1 MYKIKLLN
9 NISPVCKEILT
20 EDKYELGETIEKP
33 DALFVRASDLH
44 QYNFNPEIKCIGRA
58 GIGINTIPLQ
68 ECTEKGIVVFNTPG
82 GNANGVKEQFL
93 FGIGMASRDL
103 LGGMNW
109 VYSYDGS
116 QGPIEQRMEKVKKQ
130 FAGPEYAGKT
140 LGVIG
145 TGNVGSRVANTA
157 LSLDMKVYAY
167 DPYLS
172 VNAAWKVSRHVFR
185 VENVEDLYKHCDY
198 ITLHTPLTDETR
210 DMINDKAISLMQDGV
225 RIINYARG
233 EVVNEDAIINGLNS
247 GKVARY
253 VADFPTDRLV
263 HTKNTV
269 LTPHLGGTT
278 IESESNCARMAAME
292 IDNYLTE
299 GNIKNSVN
307 LPEVIMERSG
317 ESRICIIHRNTP
329 GMLTNIMPIF
339 SADNINIENM
349 TNKSKGDFAYSVF
362 DVNSNVNEKAV
373 KELESINGI
382 IRVRVLR

>member
-1 MYKIKLLN
+1 MYKVKLLN

-20 EDKYELGETIEKP
+20 ASRYELSEDIEKP
-33 DALFVRASDLH
+33 DALFVRASNLH
-44 QYNFNPEIKCIGRA
+44 QYDFNPEIKCIGRA
-58 GIGINTIPLQ
+58 GIGVNTIPL
-68 ECTEKGIVVFNTPG
+68 EDCTKKGIVVFNTPG

-116 QGPIEQRMEKVKKQ
+116 QGPVEQRMEKVKKQ
-130 FAGPEYAGKT
+130 FAGPEYSGKT

-145 TGNVGSRVANTA
+145 TGNVGSKVANTA
-157 LSLDMKVYAY
+157 LALDMKVYAY

-198 ITLHTPLTDETR
+198 ITIHTPLTDETR
-210 DMINDKAISLMQDGV
+210 DMINDKAIAMMQDGV

-233 EVVNEDAIINGLNS
+233 EVVNEDAIIKGLET

-253 VADFPTDRLV
+253 VADFPTERLV

-292 IDNYLTE
+292 IDDYLTN

-307 LPEVIMERSG
+307 LPEVNMERTG
-317 ESRICIIHRNTP
+317 KARICIIHTNTP
-329 GMLTNIMPIF
+329 GMLTNIMPVL
-339 SADNINIENM
+339 SAENINIENM
-349 TNKSKGDFAYSVF
+349 TNKSKGDYAYSVF
-362 DVNSNVNEKAV
+362 DVNSEVKTELVSQLEK
-373 KELESINGI
+373 ITGI
-382 IRVRVLR
+382 IRVRVIH

>member
-1 MYKIKLLN
+1 MYKVKLLN
-9 NISPVCKEILT
+9 NISPVAKEILT
-20 EDKYELGETIEKP
+20 ADKYELSENEEKP

-44 QYNFNPEIKCIGRA
+44 HYDFNPEIKCIGRA
-58 GIGINTIPLQ
+58 GIGVNTIPLE
-68 ECTEKGIVVFNTPG
+68 ECTKKGIVVFNTPG

-116 QGPIEQRMEKVKKQ
+116 QGPVEQRMEKVKKQ

-145 TGNVGSRVANTA
+145 TGNVGSKVANTA

-198 ITLHTPLTDETR
+198 ITIHTPLTDETR
-210 DMINDKAISLMQDGV
+210 DMINDKAIAMMQDGV

-233 EVVNEDAIINGLNS
+233 EVVNEDAIIKALNS

-253 VADFPTDRLV
+253 VADFPTERLV

-278 IESESNCARMAAME
+278 VESESNCARMAAME
-292 IDNYLTE
+292 IDEYLNE

-307 LPEVIMERSG
+307 LPEVSMERSG
-317 ESRICIIHRNTP
+317 KARICCIHTNTP
-329 GMLTNIMPIF
+329 GMLTNIMPVF
-339 SADNINIENM
+339 SAENINIENM
-349 TNKSKGDFAYSVF
+349 TNKSRGNYAYSVF
-362 DVNSNVNEKAV
+362 DVNTHVNQKSAE
-373 KELESINGI
+373 ELEAIPGM
-382 IRVRVLR
+382 IRVRVIQ